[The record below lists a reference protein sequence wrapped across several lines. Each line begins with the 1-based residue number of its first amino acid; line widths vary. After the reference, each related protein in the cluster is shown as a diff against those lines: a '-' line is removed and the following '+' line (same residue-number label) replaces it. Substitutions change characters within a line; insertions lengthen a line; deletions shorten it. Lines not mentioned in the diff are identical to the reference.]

1 MSRWHGNND
10 IVINCI
16 HLNVMSVSVY
26 VHGFPVK
33 LGHIDVDFAQC
44 LLTDHPYD
52 AIEIVW
58 KKFGNMLYVHSQNMN
73 WDFWC

>member
-1 MSRWHGNND
+1 
-10 IVINCI
+10 
-16 HLNVMSVSVY
+16 MSVSVY

-73 WDFWC
+73 